1 MPTRLRG
8 TRRNRM
14 HEWMNRS
21 SLLGI
26 ESDERTVVLHGR
38 RGHFCSVEESERVRD
53 DATSRSVS
61 KSLVPSKLP
70 YSNQQPEEIN
80 RVLNN
85 FGVRTGSK
93 FIFPCASLPQSQIP
107 LGFHSVAMIKRKR
120 TRCRDQIVSHRAIS
134 LYCWYIVS
142 YHTCGCI
149 FLMPSLCDNLSRQP
163 CRRYSLT
170 TSTQTTICQHAE
182 Y

>member
-1 MPTRLRG
+1 MDEQKLFSW
-8 TRRNRM
+8 N
-14 HEWMNRS
+14 
-21 SLLGI
+21 

-120 TRCRDQIVSHRAIS
+120 TSVEIRLSRTEQLVCIVH
-134 LYCWYIVS
+134 
-142 YHTCGCI
+142 CI
-149 FLMPSLCDNLSRQP
+149 FLMPSLCVGFCDNLSRQP
-163 CRRYSLT
+163 CRRYSHT